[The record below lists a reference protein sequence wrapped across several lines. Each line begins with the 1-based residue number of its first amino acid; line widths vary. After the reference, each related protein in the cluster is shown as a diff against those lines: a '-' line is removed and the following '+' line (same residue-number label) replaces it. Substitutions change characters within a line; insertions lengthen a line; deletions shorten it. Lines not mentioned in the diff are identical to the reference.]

1 MNFNCSKN
9 NSGLTER
16 LEKALTDNRIFHAY
30 IFEGRGN
37 TDKVE
42 FARSFIKGVLCP
54 KNLGENCGQCNICD
68 KIDHNNHED
77 IIYVEKE
84 GLSVKDDAIKDIQEK
99 LNIKALGDR
108 NIVVISDSDT
118 MTLRAQNRLLKTLEE
133 PPGNSILILL
143 AENMENLSQTILSR
157 CVKYRIEGDKP
168 RNFSE
173 KARNLIEMMQDGAPV
188 YEMNKYI
195 EEYMKD
201 RDKTLQLMDEIENV
215 YINIITGKQEG
226 ASQYKFEDIYE
237 KIQLIEEAR
246 KQTHQ
251 GMSASYALKNLI
263 LKMSL

>member
-1 MNFNCSKN
+1 M
-9 NSGLTER
+9 
-16 LEKALTDNRIFHAY
+16 
-30 IFEGRGN
+30 
-37 TDKVE
+37 
-42 FARSFIKGVLCP
+42 
-54 KNLGENCGQCNICD
+54 
-68 KIDHNNHED
+68 
-77 IIYVEKE
+77 
-84 GLSVKDDAIKDIQEK
+84 KDDAIKDIQEK

-215 YINIITGKQEG
+215 YINIIHK
-226 ASQYKFEDIYE
+226 
-237 KIQLIEEAR
+237 
-246 KQTHQ
+246 
-251 GMSASYALKNLI
+251 KN
-263 LKMSL
+263 MN